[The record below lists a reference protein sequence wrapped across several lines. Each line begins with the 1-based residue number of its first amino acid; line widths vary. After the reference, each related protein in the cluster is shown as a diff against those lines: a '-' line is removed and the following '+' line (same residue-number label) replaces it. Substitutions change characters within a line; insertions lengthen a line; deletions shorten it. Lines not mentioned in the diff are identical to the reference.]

1 MSSLTIYAGPKALE
15 RISREGIHR
24 EQFDTIV
31 GASGG
36 PKWFVL
42 HGLDQYLFGD
52 FFANSSSDSELVTIG
67 SSAGA
72 WRMCCLATA
81 DPVAALD
88 RLAYKYSQERYSE
101 SPTVA
106 EITQKAR
113 LMVEYV
119 LGPSGAIEIANN
131 PKIKTYIITDRCR
144 GLSSQAGKS
153 LQTLMLG
160 GAAGANVV
168 SRKTL
173 SWFFERTVFTNA
185 PESLPA
191 YWTDM
196 KTSTVALAE
205 NNVIDAMMAT
215 GSIPFV
221 LEAVKDI
228 AGAKP
233 GLYWDG
239 GMTDYHFDFPFNK
252 SDKLV
257 LYPHFSSTVIPGWFD
272 KRLHWRKVN
281 EKNFDNVVLVTPSE
295 EFTKNLPFGK
305 IPDRQDFNDYP
316 YDVRVDYWNKVMLE
330 GKRLADDFAS
340 LVESGKGLEDI
351 RPFADR
357 AR

>member
-15 RISREGIHR
+15 RISREGVHR
-24 EQFDTIV
+24 EQFDTMV

-52 FFANSSSDSELVTIG
+52 FFANSDSKLVTIG

-81 DPVAALD
+81 DPIAAID
-88 RLAYKYSQERYSE
+88 RLANRYSRERYSE
-101 SPTVA
+101 SPTVE
-106 EITQKAR
+106 EITEKAR

-119 LGPSGAIEIANN
+119 LGPTGASEIVNN
-131 PKIKTYIITDRCR
+131 SKYKTHIVTDRCK
-144 GLSSQAGKS
+144 GLSSSAGKS

-160 GAAGANVV
+160 GAAGANIV

-185 PESLPA
+185 PASLPA
-191 YWTDM
+191 RWTDM
-196 KTSTVALAE
+196 TTSAVALAE

-215 GSIPFV
+215 GSIPFI

-228 AGAKP
+228 AGARP

-239 GMTDYHFDFPFNK
+239 GITDYHFDLPFNS
-252 SDKLV
+252 SDQLV
-257 LYPHFSSTVIPGWFD
+257 LYPHFSSAVIPGWFD
-272 KRLHWRKVN
+272 KRLPWRKVRDS
-281 EKNFDNVVLVTPSE
+281 NFDNVVLVTPAE
-295 EFTKNLPFGK
+295 EFTKSLPFGK
-305 IPDRQDFNDYP
+305 IPDRQDFNNYS
-316 YDVRVDYWNKVMLE
+316 YEVRLDYWNKVMLE
-330 GKRLADDFAS
+330 SKRLAEDFAK
-340 LVESGKGLEDI
+340 LVEYGKGLEDI

>member
-1 MSSLTIYAGPKALE
+1 MSSLTIYAGPKALD

-24 EQFDTIV
+24 SQFDTIV

-52 FFANSSSDSELVTIG
+52 FFADSDSTLVTIG

-81 DPVAALD
+81 DPVAAID
-88 RLAYKYSQERYSE
+88 RLAHRYSQERYSE
-101 SPTVA
+101 LPTVE
-106 EITQKAR
+106 EITEKAR

-119 LGPSGAIEIANN
+119 LGPSGAVEVANN
-131 PKIKTYIITDRCR
+131 PKFRTYIVTDRCR
-144 GLSSQAGKS
+144 GLSSSAGKS
-153 LQTLMLG
+153 LQSLMLG
-160 GAAGANVV
+160 SAAGANIV

-173 SWFFERTVFTNA
+173 SWFFERTVFTNT
-185 PESLPA
+185 PEILPA
-191 YWTDM
+191 QWTDM
-196 KTSTVALAE
+196 TTSTVALAE

-239 GMTDYHFDFPFNK
+239 GITDYHFDLPFNR
-252 SDKLV
+252 SDQLV

-272 KRLHWRKVN
+272 KRLPWRKVSDS
-281 EKNFDNVVLVTPSE
+281 NFDNVVLVTPSE

-305 IPDRQDFNDYP
+305 IPDRQDFNNYS
-316 YDVRVDYWNKVMLE
+316 YDVRLDYWNKVMLE
-330 GKRLADDFAS
+330 SKRLADDFAK
-340 LVESGKGLEDI
+340 LVESGEGLKDI